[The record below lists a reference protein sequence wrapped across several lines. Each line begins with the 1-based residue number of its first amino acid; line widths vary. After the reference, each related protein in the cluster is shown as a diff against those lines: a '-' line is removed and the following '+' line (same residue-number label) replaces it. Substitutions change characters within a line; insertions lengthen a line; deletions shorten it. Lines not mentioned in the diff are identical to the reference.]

1 MSKLLILLLFV
12 AVLNEQ
18 LDGITVYDA
27 EKLTKL
33 MPEEATLNVNE
44 GDEFYLK
51 FSYYSAKM
59 VSFVSRNWKFVNYN
73 EIPDALESFS
83 KNGGAFKLG
92 EIKNSFIGQSGHAY
106 YKFKALKPSYN
117 QITLKFNYYQYGMNC
132 FGTNANYIKNIK
144 INILSKK

>member
-18 LDGITVYDA
+18 LDGITVYDVA
-27 EKLTKL
+27 KLTKL
-33 MPEEATLNVNE
+33 VYADTTLNVNE

-51 FSYYSAKM
+51 FSYYSAKR
-59 VSFVSRNWKFVNYN
+59 VSFVSNNWKFVNYN

-83 KNGGAFKLG
+83 KNGEAFKLG
-92 EIKNSFIGQSGHAY
+92 EIKNGFIGQSGYAY
-106 YKFKALKPSYN
+106 YKFKALKPSYE
-117 QITLKFNYYQYGMNC
+117 QITLKFNYYEYGKC
-132 FGTNANYIKNIK
+132 FGTNENYIKNIK

>member
-18 LDGITVYDA
+18 LDGITVYDVA
-27 EKLTKL
+27 KLTKL
-33 MPEEATLNVNE
+33 VYADTTLNVNE

-51 FSYYSAKM
+51 FSYYSAKR
-59 VSFVSRNWKFVNYN
+59 VSFVSNNWKFVNYN

-92 EIKNSFIGQSGHAY
+92 EIKNSFIGQSGYAY
-106 YKFKALKPSYN
+106 YKFKALKPSYE
-117 QITLKFNYYQYGMNC
+117 QITLKFNYYEYGGC
-132 FGTNANYIKNIK
+132 FGNANYIKYIK

>member
-18 LDGITVYDA
+18 LDGITVYDVG
-27 EKLTKL
+27 KLTKL

-51 FSYYSAKM
+51 FSYYSAKR
-59 VSFVSRNWKFVNYN
+59 VSFVSNNWKFVNYN

-83 KNGGAFKLG
+83 KNGEAFKLG
-92 EIKNSFIGQSGHAY
+92 EIKNGFIGQSGYAY

-117 QITLKFNYYQYGMNC
+117 QITLKFNYYESGRC